1 MAQRALTILRPVAEA
16 LSEARGDF
24 FALLFGKEIE
34 VTYFIPVPC
43 LHAGGRTVASPR
55 ELVKA
60 LDEGRRRGLKLL
72 GVYHAHPGAAI
83 PSPKDALAM
92 REWRVV
98 WVLRGS
104 NGKLRGYEGWREV
117 RVEVR

>member
-1 MAQRALTILRPVAEA
+1 MAQRALTIPRPVAEA
-16 LSEARGDF
+16 LSRVQGEF
-24 FALLFGKEIE
+24 FALLFGKGNE
-34 VTYFIPVPC
+34 VVYFVTVPR
-43 LHAGGRTVASPR
+43 ARMGGRTIASPR

-60 LDEGRRRGLKLL
+60 LEEGLWKGFELL

-92 REWRVV
+92 KAWSVM

-104 NGKLRGYEGWREV
+104 DGKLRGYKGWREV
-117 RVEVR
+117 RVEVQ